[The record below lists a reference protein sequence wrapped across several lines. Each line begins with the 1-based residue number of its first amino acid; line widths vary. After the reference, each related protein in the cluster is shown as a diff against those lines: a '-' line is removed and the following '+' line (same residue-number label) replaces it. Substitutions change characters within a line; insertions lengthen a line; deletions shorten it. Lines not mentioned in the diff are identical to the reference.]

1 MERSER
7 IQERN
12 RTWTPPGS
20 MSEKEFRRFSEFI
33 QAEFGIKMPAGK
45 KTMLESRLQKRLR
58 ALNMTQHKEYEDYL
72 FSLKG
77 MEIELPHLIDV
88 VTTNKTD
95 FFREPKHFEILYRDI
110 VPKWHKGTTSR
121 SSFSVWSAGC
131 STGEEPYTIAMVL
144 EEYQSQQAEIE
155 YSILGTDISNQ
166 VLETANRGVYRED
179 RVKEVAPNIRKK
191 YFLRSKDRSK
201 QLVRIVPEIRSRV
214 KFRQLNF
221 MDDFEFRE
229 KMDVIFCRNVVIYFE
244 RPIQEALFRKF
255 CDRLAPN
262 GYLFIGH
269 SETLGG
275 MDLPLVQHAPTVYRK
290 VG

>member
-1 MERSER
+1 MGKPDQTHARKE
-7 IQERN
+7 
-12 RTWTPPGS
+12 TWTPPRS

-33 QAEFGIKMPAGK
+33 QTEFGIKMPAGK

-58 ALNMTQHKEYEDYL
+58 ALNMTRHKEYEDYL

-110 VPKWHKGTTSR
+110 LPRWLQASSGR
-121 SSFSVWSAGC
+121 SLFSVWSAGC

-144 EEYQSQQAEIE
+144 EEFRNQQSEIE

-166 VLETANRGVYRED
+166 VLETASRGVYRDE
-179 RVKEVAPNIRKK
+179 RIKEVAPQLRKK
-191 YFLRSKDRSK
+191 YFMRSRDRSK
-201 QLVRIVPEIRSRV
+201 QLVRIVPEIREKV

-275 MDLPLVQHAPTVYRK
+275 MDLPLIQHAPTVYRK
-290 VG
+290 TS